1 MTGRAVKYC
10 WYEQRR
16 ELLGCISGT
25 ACVGG
30 SRQDIE
36 ARSEQGPSHDKIA
49 PAAGVDICDGDA
61 WIELEGVGEARDKV
75 RGARGRRRGRQLG
88 GYLFAS

>member
-1 MTGRAVKYC
+1 MYHVAFSS
-10 WYEQRR
+10 
-16 ELLGCISGT
+16 LGGISGT
-25 ACVGG
+25 NRFGG

-36 ARSEQGPSHDKIA
+36 ARSEQGPSDGKIA
-49 PAAGVDICDGDA
+49 SAPGIDICDGDA
-61 WIELEGVGEARDKV
+61 GIELEGVGEARDKV

>member
-1 MTGRAVKYC
+1 MYHMAFSS
-10 WYEQRR
+10 
-16 ELLGCISGT
+16 LGCISGT

-36 ARSEQGPSHDKIA
+36 ARSEQGPSHGKIA
-49 PAAGVDICDGDA
+49 SAGVDIGDGDVG
-61 WIELEGVGEARDKV
+61 IELEGVGEARDKV
-75 RGARGRRRGRQLG
+75 RGARGRRRGGQLG